1 MLDSGA
7 LPGPSDSPSRS
18 VAASNDR
25 ARLALRRVADGDPR
39 GLAVL
44 YDESGPAIYG
54 LAFRM
59 LGDEQDAEDVVRNT
73 FAHVWR
79 CASDY
84 DSTRATVNG
93 WLLLVTRCCAV
104 DRLRARRTGGG
115 APSRADVPP
124 DVRPVSMI
132 PADGVLIHDD
142 QIDRVRQEIGA
153 LPAPQR
159 EALELAYFHGL
170 THVEVAERLAE
181 PPGTVKTWM
190 RQGLRAVRSVFKPPA
205 SRPTTSPT

>member
-1 MLDSGA
+1 MPDSGA
-7 LPGPSDSPSRS
+7 VPGPLDSQSRS
-18 VAASNDR
+18 LAASNDR
-25 ARLALRRVADGDPR
+25 ARLALRRVAEGDAR

-44 YDESGPAIYG
+44 YDESGPVIYG

-73 FAHVWR
+73 FTYVWR

-84 DSTRATVNG
+84 DATRATVNG

-104 DRLRARRTGGG
+104 DRLRARRANGG
-115 APSRADVPP
+115 AVSAEGPP
-124 DVRPVSMI
+124 DMSPASMI
-132 PADGVLIHDD
+132 RPDCVLIHDD
-142 QIDRVRQEIGA
+142 QIARVRQEIDA

-181 PPGTVKTWM
+181 PTGTVKTWV
-190 RQGLRAVRSVFKPPA
+190 RGGLRAVRAVFNSSA
-205 SRPTTSPT
+205 TRPTGGPT